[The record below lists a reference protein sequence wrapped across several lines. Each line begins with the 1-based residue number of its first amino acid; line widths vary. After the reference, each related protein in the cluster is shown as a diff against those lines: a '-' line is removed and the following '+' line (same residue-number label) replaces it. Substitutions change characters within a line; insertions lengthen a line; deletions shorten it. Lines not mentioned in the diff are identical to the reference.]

1 MMNVVNT
8 KRKAKLYGFDCLIK
22 FIHCVKCNKFN
33 IVNNNDYFYNV
44 RLQKKKREQNCDAK

>member
-1 MMNVVNT
+1 MINIVNT
-8 KRKAKLYGFDCLIK
+8 KRNAKLYGFDCLIK